1 MSDKKKP
8 GRKPNNP
15 LEGSAKNYTIRLTN
29 AQAARALQFGDSV
42 SQGVNNLLRQATEI
56 TQKSDS
62 L

>member
-15 LEGSAKNYTIRLTN
+15 VEGSAKNYTIRLTD
-29 AQAARALQFGDSV
+29 AQAASALKFGDSV
-42 SQGVNNLLRQATEI
+42 SQGVNNLLRQATEV
-56 TQKSDS
+56 TQKSEE